1 MLGTLGPTYLTLN
14 HQSGPKLPTLRYTK
28 RTRICEADVIDPV
41 HARYQHKGTVIPIL
55 IVGEVDDC
63 WEAYVAGGLKRIP
76 KELVLGPW
84 ALNKLSIQSKEQQV
98 HSSGGSHEGHR
109 QLAEGD

>member
-1 MLGTLGPTYLTLN
+1 MLGSLGPTYLTQN
-14 HQSGPKLPTLRYTK
+14 NEGGPKLPTPRYTV

-76 KELVLGPW
+76 KEHVLVDR
-84 ALNKLSIQSKEQQV
+84 
-98 HSSGGSHEGHR
+98 SHVASPGTA
-109 QLAEGD
+109 AER

>member
-1 MLGTLGPTYLTLN
+1 MHMFFAFTQLESNSWGRWPHLGTTYLALN
-14 HQSGPKLPTLRYTK
+14 HEGGPKLPTLRYIE

-55 IVGEVDDC
+55 IVGDVDDC

-76 KELVLGPW
+76 KEHVLVNLASTWRGRLG
-84 ALNKLSIQSKEQQV
+84 
-98 HSSGGSHEGHR
+98 G
-109 QLAEGD
+109 

>member
-1 MLGTLGPTYLTLN
+1 MLGNLGPICLALN
-14 HQSGPKLPTLRYTK
+14 DEGGPKLPTLHYTE

-55 IVGEVDDC
+55 IVGDVDDC

-76 KELVLGPW
+76 KELVL
-84 ALNKLSIQSKEQQV
+84 ASDQMTVELE
-98 HSSGGSHEGHR
+98 
-109 QLAEGD
+109 